1 MRRQPGEP
9 LSRELRERTKRAA
22 IAAIS
27 GTALVGAGV
36 GIAIAALLHVALS
49 YSSLSS
55 HYWPLIMLAAIS
67 IGAGIFIEKRVSRR
81 RTSDRW
87 RMEDIEKG
95 LDAETRV
102 GQAIDYAVVAPE
114 CAVAHNVTEIAK
126 YGDIDHIVLTPAR
139 LWVVETKSGRVP
151 NKEFRKVR
159 AQIAANVAAA
169 REWALDHDI
178 QVPVQGCLV
187 LASGELTARDE
198 QGYDDKASGEK
209 ILVEDR
215 KSLVRK
221 LRGDA
226 RGRQAADNEGVK
238 HVWALGKMRR
248 VTGCSNRPEGK

>member
-1 MRRQPGEP
+1 MRRQPGEG
-9 LSRELRERTKRAA
+9 LRDRLRERAKRTRRAMEWA
-22 IAAIS
+22 MANF
-27 GTALVGAGV
+27 TWYVGVAFGFAV
-36 GIAIAALLHVALS
+36 AALLSVAGSYLS
-49 YSSLSS
+49 LPEFGS
-55 HYWPLIMLAAIS
+55 PLTLLATAVMLVAWGYIVAKKHR
-67 IGAGIFIEKRVSRR
+67 ARVTSDRR
-81 RTSDRW
+81 RT
-87 RMEDIEKG
+87 ENIEKG
-95 LDAETRV
+95 LAAETRV
-102 GQAIDYAVVAPE
+102 GQAVDYAVVAPE

-139 LWVVETKSGRVP
+139 LWVIETKSGRVP
-151 NKEFRKVR
+151 NKEFRKAR

-187 LASGELTARDE
+187 LPSGEVTARDE

-226 RGRQAADNEGVK
+226 RGQQEADNEGVK
-238 HVWALGKMRR
+238 HVWALGKR
-248 VTGCSNRPEGK
+248 EE